1 MQSRRATGRSSTT
14 ATGAALA
21 LALAAS
27 ACTGGADPGSGVTA
41 YLRAAGGQFAPGELS
56 ATTPG
61 DGPVINII
69 RSNSTVVFPGAAGRA
84 LSGSAAPTA
93 SAVLLGLS
101 GDSGHW
107 ILPTGA
113 EDFDFPGSFTFMTTA
128 SYSPE
133 TPLGSYSLVFRATDA
148 AGVVGPPKVL
158 ALTVAS
164 SVPAGALTILL
175 EWDADADLDL
185 KLRMPDVNTPGKF
198 DDVWNKSPLAL
209 PPPSSSSEPPPTNDE
224 IKAAGKLDFDS
235 NAQCRIDGT
244 NRETIVFPNPPPP
257 GMYQVRVDAFSMCGV
272 PSTRWHA
279 IAVANAPGGQTLG
292 EANGQMSDQDTLGN
306 HGPES
311 GTLAFSFSIM

>member
-1 MQSRRATGRSSTT
+1 MWSRRATGRTSTT
-14 ATGAALA
+14 TAAAALA

-27 ACTGGADPGSGVTA
+27 GCTGGADAGSGVTA

-69 RSNSTVVFPGAAGRA
+69 RSSSTVVFPGAAGRA

-148 AGVVGPPKVL
+148 SGVLGPPKVL
-158 ALTVAS
+158 GLSVAS
-164 SVPAGALTILL
+164 SVPAGALAVVL

-185 KLRMPDVNTPGKF
+185 KLHMPDADTPGAF
-198 DDVWNKSPLAL
+198 DDVWDKSPLAL
-209 PPPSSSSEPPPTNDE
+209 PPRPSSEPPPTNDE

-235 NAQCRIDGT
+235 NAQCRIDGVD
-244 NRETIVFPNPPPP
+244 RETIVFPNPPPP

-279 IAVANAPGGQTLG
+279 YAVAGGPGGQTLG

-306 HGPES
+306 HGAES